1 MLRAIQAA
9 LAFILSSLALGLLAM
24 CTPAPAAAQGLP
36 QAAHKHRATLTRAA
50 HTVWGLDAP
59 IAALA
64 AQVHQESGWRVN
76 ALSPVGAQGL
86 TQFMP
91 ATARWWCAREQQSS
105 AECQPFNPTWAL
117 RSMVG
122 YDKYLYDLTPTWLN
136 PYERMYVALRGYNGG
151 LGHWRAEGA
160 KAASA
165 SNPRPTLAQ
174 IDAACGKARRAALHC
189 AENLG
194 YPRRILIELQ
204 PRYASWGKTLFPASK
219 S

>member
-1 MLRAIQAA
+1 MRSAA
-9 LAFILSSLALGLLAM
+9 QSMLAFIFGMLAISLLAF
-24 CTPAPAAAQGLP
+24 CSPQPVCAQPIP
-36 QAAHKHRATLTRAA
+36 QAAHQHRATLTRAA
-50 HTVWGLDAP
+50 HTAWGLDAP

-64 AQVHQESGWRVN
+64 AQVHQESGWRAN

-105 AECQPFNPTWAL
+105 AECQPYNPTWAL

-122 YDKYLYDLTPTWLN
+122 YDKYLYDLVPARFT
-136 PYERMYVALRGYNGG
+136 PYERLYVALRGYNGG
-151 LGHWRAEGA
+151 LGHWRAE
-160 KAASA
+160 AAIA
-165 SNPRPTLAQ
+165 AQ
-174 IDAACGKARRAALHC
+174 QDHLPGIGKIDAACGRARRAAVHC

-204 PRYASWGKTLFPASK
+204 PRYALWGKTLFPESK
-219 S
+219 L